1 MRCRKVR
8 SYLSA
13 YCNDE
18 VAGRSLVAIQEHLS
32 TCGACRREESL
43 YRSMREGARELRAG
57 SLSRDFN
64 ARLLDRIAQERFQE
78 TRTRAYFPRPS
89 VPVLSWRRVAPV
101 LGSVAVIALAAIFA
115 LSPGS
120 NRAVPTYASSSPGSS
135 SLDDSYLTVQPDA
148 NPNMTS
154 NLKKNWS
161 LDTQLAKA
169 ERSRQIS
176 GMLTS
181 SGGFASMDYREAFPW
196 IYGYGIVDS
205 PFGPVVVKIRPV
217 LRIYETSGSTGAK
230 EDQEVY

>member
-18 VAGRSLVAIQEHLS
+18 VAGRDLVAIQEHLS

-43 YRSMREGARELRAG
+43 FRSMREGSRELRAG

-64 ARLLDRIAQERFQE
+64 ARLLDRIAHERFQE

-89 VPVLSWRRVAPV
+89 VPILSWRRVAPV
-101 LGSVAVIALAAIFA
+101 LASVSVVALAAVFVLA
-115 LSPGS
+115 PGHD
-120 NRAVPTYASSSPGSS
+120 RAIPTYASSSPGSS

-161 LDTQLAKA
+161 LDKQLAQA
-169 ERSRQIS
+169 ERTNQIS

-181 SGGFASMDYREAFPW
+181 SGGFATMDYREALPW
-196 IYGYGIVDS
+196 IYGYGIVES
-205 PFGPVVVKIRPV
+205 PFGPVVVRIRPV
-217 LRIYETSGSTGAK
+217 LRVYESSGSTGAK